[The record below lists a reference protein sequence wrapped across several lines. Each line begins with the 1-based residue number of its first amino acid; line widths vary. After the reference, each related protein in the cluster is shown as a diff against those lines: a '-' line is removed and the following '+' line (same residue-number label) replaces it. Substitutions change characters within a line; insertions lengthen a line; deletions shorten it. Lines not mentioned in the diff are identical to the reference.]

1 MLMQLLGKIWKRM
14 PRPMRARVAR
24 SIQVKFT
31 VSAAAVVT
39 NGEGQ
44 VLLLNHIL
52 RPDSGWGI
60 PGGFVDRGEQPEET
74 LRREVREETGLE
86 LGDVRQYRVRTL
98 GRHIE
103 VIFTA
108 RGIGEPHVLSREIT
122 EARWFDLDGM
132 PFEMSVDQKF
142 LVRNALK
149 TKEVEQDSH

>member
-1 MLMQLLGKIWKRM
+1 MRLLGKIWKRM

-39 NGEGQ
+39 NEIGQ

-60 PGGFVDRGEQPEET
+60 PGGFVERGEQPEAA
-74 LRREVREETGLE
+74 LRREVREETGLD
-86 LGDVRQYRVRTL
+86 LGEVSLYRVRTL

-108 RGIGEPHVLSREIT
+108 RGLGEPKVLSREIT
-122 EARWFDLDGM
+122 ELAWFDLTGM
-132 PFEMSVDQKF
+132 PAEMSVDQQF
-142 LVRNALK
+142 LVHNALR
-149 TKEVEQDSH
+149 Q

>member
-14 PRPMRARVAR
+14 PRAMRARVAR

-39 NGEGQ
+39 DDKGR

-60 PGGFVDRGEQPEET
+60 PGGFVDRGEQPEAT
-74 LRREVREETGLE
+74 LRREVREETGIELE
-86 LGDVRQYRVRTL
+86 DVRMHRVRTL

-108 RGIGEPHVLSREIT
+108 RGIGEARVMSREIT
-122 EARWFDLDGM
+122 ELAWFEIDAM
-132 PFEMSVDQKF
+132 PAEMSVDQQF
-142 LVRNALK
+142 LVRNALM
-149 TKEVEQDSH
+149 T

>member
-14 PRPMRARVAR
+14 PRGMRARVAR

-39 NGEGQ
+39 NAEGQ

-74 LRREVREETGLE
+74 LRREVREETGLDLE
-86 LGDVRQYRVRTL
+86 DVRLHRVRTL

-108 RGIGEPHVLSREIT
+108 RGIGEPQVMSREIT
-122 EARWFDLDGM
+122 ELRWFDIDSM
-132 PFEMSVDQKF
+132 PPETSRDQRN
-142 LVRNALK
+142 LVKIALGR
-149 TKEVEQDSH
+149 E

>member
-1 MLMQLLGKIWKRM
+1 M
-14 PRPMRARVAR
+14 PRSMRARVAR
-24 SIQVKFT
+24 SVQVKFT
-31 VSAAAVVT
+31 VSAAVVVT
-39 NGEGQ
+39 NGEGH

-86 LGDVRQYRVRTL
+86 LSDVRQYRVRTL

-108 RGIGEPHVLSREIT
+108 RGIGEPRVLSPEIT
-122 EARWFDLDGM
+122 EAKWFDLEGM

>member
-1 MLMQLLGKIWKRM
+1 MGRSHFFAMLMKLLGVIWKRM
-14 PRPMRARVAR
+14 PRGMRARVAR

-39 NGEGQ
+39 NDKGQ

-60 PGGFVDRGEQPEET
+60 PGGFVDRGEQPEAT
-74 LRREVREETGLE
+74 LRREIREETGLE
-86 LGDVRQYRVRTL
+86 LKDVRPYRTRTL

-108 RGIGEPHVLSREIT
+108 RGVGEPQVMSREIS
-122 EARWFDLDGM
+122 ELAWFDVDKM
-132 PFEMSVDQKF
+132 PAEMSRDQHN
-142 LVRNALK
+142 LVKSALGR
-149 TKEVEQDSH
+149 

>member
-14 PRPMRARVAR
+14 PRGMRARAAR

-39 NGEGQ
+39 NAEGQ

-60 PGGFVDRGEQPEET
+60 PGGFIDRGEQPEET

-86 LGDVRQYRVRTL
+86 LEDVRMHRVRTL

-108 RGIGEPHVLSREIT
+108 RGIGEPQVMSREIT
-122 EARWFDLDGM
+122 ELKWFDIDSM
-132 PFEMSVDQKF
+132 PPEISRDQRN
-142 LVRNALK
+142 LVKTALGR
-149 TKEVEQDSH
+149 E